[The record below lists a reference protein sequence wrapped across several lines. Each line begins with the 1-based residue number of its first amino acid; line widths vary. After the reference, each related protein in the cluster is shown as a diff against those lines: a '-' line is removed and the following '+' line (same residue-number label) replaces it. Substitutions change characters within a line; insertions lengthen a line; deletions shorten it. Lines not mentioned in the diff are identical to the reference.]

1 MKFEFS
7 QLKAG
12 LVGVLVLL
20 TTSLAFATDG
30 YFSHGYGIR
39 YKALGGS
46 GVSVFYSSLG
56 AANNPAG
63 LVFVGKRFDVELSF
77 FVPIR
82 EFTVDGNPSGAPAF
96 GLMPGTV
103 ESDNSFFV
111 IPALG
116 SNFMLNDKSSLG
128 FSIYGNGGMNTEYP
142 SPVFYGS
149 SETTGVNLSQ
159 MFLNST
165 YSRKLGD
172 NHALGVSFIVA
183 FQWFEANGLE
193 AFGPFSMDAANLSD
207 NGLDNSFGYGFK
219 FGYMGEL
226 AQGFRLGAAY
236 QTKMKMGEFDDY
248 SGLFAE
254 SGGFDIPSQWKVG
267 LSYELTS
274 DWMLALDV
282 EQILYS
288 EVNSIANPMA
298 NLFTDPPNPLGS
310 DNGPGFGWE
319 DMTIVKFGTE
329 YSGLDTW
336 KLRAGFS
343 AGNQPIPESEML
355 FNILAPGVIENH
367 LTFGFSKALNDK
379 NEVSFAL
386 MHGFSKEVSGLNP
399 LDPAQT
405 IQLEMHQW
413 EFSLGFNF

>member
-1 MKFEFS
+1 MKLQNS
-7 QLKAG
+7 LLKSG
-12 LVGVLVLL
+12 LVGVLILL
-20 TTSLAFATDG
+20 TSALAFATDG

-63 LVFVGKRFDVELSF
+63 LVFVGKRFDAEVSF
-77 FVPIR
+77 FIPVR
-82 EFTVDGNPSGAPAF
+82 EYSIFGNPSGAPAF
-96 GLMPGTV
+96 GLTPGTF
-103 ESDNSFFV
+103 ESGKEFFV
-111 IPALG
+111 VPAIG
-116 SNFMLNDKSSLG
+116 SNFMLNDKSSIG
-128 FSIYGNGGMNTEYP
+128 FSIYGNGGMNTEYDNA
-142 SPVFYGS
+142 VFYGS
-149 SETTGVNLSQ
+149 SETTGVNLAQ

-172 NHALGVSFIVA
+172 KHAVGASFIVA
-183 FQWFEANGLE
+183 LQWFEATGLE
-193 AFGPFSMDAANLSD
+193 AFGPFSMDPTTLSD
-207 NGLDNSFGYGFK
+207 NGTDKSFGYGFK

-226 AQGFRLGAAY
+226 ADGLRLGAAY

-248 SGLFAE
+248 AGLFAE
-254 SGGFDIPSQWKVG
+254 SGGFDIPSQWKAG
-267 LSYELTS
+267 ISYQLNPA
-274 DWMLALDV
+274 WMVAFDV
-282 EQILYS
+282 QQIMYS
-288 EVNSIANPMA
+288 EVSSIANPMA

-319 DMTIVKFGTE
+319 DMTSVKFGTE
-329 YSGLDTW
+329 FSGLETW

-343 AGNQPIPESEML
+343 TGNQPIPESEML

-367 LTFGFSKALNDK
+367 VTFGFSKAINDK
-379 NEVSFAL
+379 NELSFAL
-386 MHGFSKEVSGLNP
+386 MHGFSKDVSGVNP

-405 IQLEMHQW
+405 VELKMHQW